1 MATRMQQRKGTAAQ
15 WISTNSGNGPVLNA
29 GEIGY
34 ETDTNKFK
42 IGDGINHWVDLN
54 YFLDAVALGGS
65 IDDYIPLTQRGVA
78 NGVATLNADG
88 VIPSSQIPSLVG
100 LDSEITTAVTD
111 AINNLVDGAPGALNT
126 LNELAA
132 AVNDDSSYASTVTTA
147 LGLKAPINNP
157 AFTGNVSGITQSM
170 VGLGNVN
177 NTSDA
182 DKPVS
187 NAMQDALDEKANL
200 QSPTFTGTVS
210 GITKS
215 MVGLGN
221 VDNTSDANKPVST
234 ATANAL
240 DLKMSISEADGAAVS
255 AVYNKLNGGDGIDIT
270 QNPTTNQITVAID
283 STVATESYADSAAS
297 GAVSAHEADT
307 TNVHGITDTANLVT
321 LAGTQE
327 LTNKT
332 ITDPTIKI
340 GSATVSSAELGYLD
354 GLTTN
359 VNTKFGDID
368 TALGTKVNS
377 ADLTALAQD
386 AVGGSIGTG
395 LTYDTNTNVLSVDQ
409 TAMKARVANI
419 SDTEIGYLDG
429 VTSAIQTQ
437 INNANTSIDA
447 KLPKSGGTMTGAIAM
462 GSNKI
467 TGLGTPT
474 ADADAATKL
483 YVDNVVSNINFHEP
497 VRVATT
503 ANITLSGT
511 QTIDGV
517 SVIAGDR
524 VLVKDQTD
532 QKTNGIYVVDSSTWS
547 RSADADNTP
556 DGELKGGDF
565 TLVLEGTVG
574 SGFGYVCSNTSAITI
589 GTTNITY
596 APFSAGKTVS
606 AGNGLQEATP
616 GTLSIDTSITQTR
629 VSGVSDTEI
638 GYLDGVTSAIQTQI
652 DNKLASLVTIDPE
665 TASYTL
671 VLANRDQMVE
681 MNVGSGNTLTV
692 PANSSVAFPV
702 GTKIHVVQTGTGQTT
717 LTPAGGV
724 TINGTPGLKLRAQW
738 SAVTLI
744 KRATDTWIAF
754 GDLTA

>member
-1 MATRMQQRKGTAAQ
+1 MATRMQQRKGTEAQ
-15 WISTNSGNGPVLNA
+15 WISTNGGNGPVLNA

-54 YFLDAVALGGS
+54 YFADEVALGGN
-65 IDDYIPLTQRGVA
+65 IDDYIPLTQRGTA
-78 NGVATLNADG
+78 NGVATLNSSG
-88 VIPSSQIPSLVG
+88 VIPSEQIPSLVG

-132 AVNDDSSYASTVTTA
+132 AVNDDASYASTITTA
-147 LGLKAPINNP
+147 LGLKAPVNNP
-157 AFTGNVSGITQSM
+157 AFTGNVAGVTQAH

-177 NTSDA
+177 NTSDQ

-187 NAMQDALDEKANL
+187 TAMQTALNDKANL
-200 QSPTFTGTVS
+200 QSPTFTGTVA

-234 ATANAL
+234 ATATAL
-240 DLKMSISEADGAAVS
+240 DLKLSISEADGAAVS

-270 QNPTTNQITVAID
+270 QDPTSKQITVAID
-283 STVATESYADSAAS
+283 STVATETYAD
-297 GAVSAHEADT
+297 GAVSTHSSDT
-307 TNVHGITDTANLVT
+307 TDVHGITDTANLVT

-368 TALGTKVNS
+368 TALGTKANS
-377 ADLTALAQD
+377 ADIEELAQD

-395 LTYDTNTNVLSVDQ
+395 LSYDTNTNVLSVNQ
-409 TAMKARVANI
+409 TAMQARVANV
-419 SDTEIGYLDG
+419 SDVEIGYLDG

-437 INNANTSIDA
+437 INTKA
-447 KLPKSGGTMTGAIAM
+447 
-462 GSNKI
+462 
-467 TGLGTPT
+467 PT
-474 ADADAATKL
+474 ADPT
-483 YVDNVVSNINFHEP
+483 F
-497 VRVATT
+497 T
-503 ANITLSGT
+503 GT
-511 QTIDGV
+511 
-517 SVIAGDR
+517 
-524 VLVKDQTD
+524 
-532 QKTNGIYVVDSSTWS
+532 
-547 RSADADNTP
+547 
-556 DGELKGGDF
+556 
-565 TLVLEGTVG
+565 
-574 SGFGYVCSNTSAITI
+574 
-589 GTTNITY
+589 
-596 APFSAGKTVS
+596 
-606 AGNGLQEATP
+606 
-616 GTLSIDTSITQTR
+616 
-629 VSGVSDTEI
+629 VSGVTKSHVGLGNVDNTADASKPVSTAQASAIATAKSEVITEI
-638 GYLDGVTSAIQTQI
+638 LGAGVPAALNTLDELAAALGDDANFAGSVTSSLALKAPLESPTFTGTVTLPANTISQSMMGDDSVGTNEIGGLAVTTAKIADGAVTSLKIANDTIVDADINSAAAIAQSKIANLTT
-652 DNKLASLVTIDPE
+652 DLAAKLASLVTIDTE

-671 VLANRDQMVE
+671 ILANRDQMVE

-702 GTKIHVVQTGTGQTT
+702 GTKVHVVQTGTGQTT

-724 TINGTPGLKLRAQW
+724 TINGTPGLKLRSQW

-744 KRATDTWIAF
+744 KRSTDTWIAF